1 MSETTTAGSA
11 EEKRSRIDAE
21 IATKLPAVRDLYYDG
36 NWKKPAGGYTR
47 TYNPATGADLGPCAE
62 ADARDVES
70 AVSAAKRAY
79 PAWRSMKPLARAQ
92 ILKKIAQILRENA
105 QELAF
110 LDAANC
116 GNPVNEMAKDAVVA
130 AAQLDFFAG
139 LVTEIKGDTQSIDS
153 NSFNMT
159 LREPLGVC
167 ARIVAYNHPLM
178 FTAAKIGAPLAAGN
192 TVIVKPPPQSP
203 LSAYRFMELIDGIAP
218 PGVINMVTGGLAC
231 GEALVDHPDV
241 PMVTLIGSVPTGR
254 AIAAGASKRLKSVL
268 LELGGKNALIVY
280 PDADVARAI
289 AGAIRGMNFSWCGQ
303 SCGSTSR
310 LFVHESLYDQ
320 VVQGV
325 LEGIKR
331 FKPGIPT
338 DPATTMGAIIS
349 KAQCDKILS
358 YIEIG
363 RSEGA
368 KLASGGKVPGDSM
381 LANGY
386 FVEPTVFVD
395 VKPTMRIAREEIFG
409 PVLSIIKWSDEDEM
423 FDDVNALE
431 YGLTG
436 AVFTRSLATA
446 HRAAQRIQAGTIWI
460 NHSAEHFLGSP
471 FGGYKQSGVGR
482 EECIEELLAFTQIKN
497 VHFAL

>member
-1 MSETTTAGSA
+1 MSENAAVESSEHERA
-11 EEKRSRIDAE
+11 RIDAE
-21 IATKLPAVRDLYYDG
+21 IIAKMPKMRDLYYDG
-36 NWKKPAGGYTR
+36 GWRKPGGGYAS
-47 TYNPATGADLGPCAE
+47 TYNPATGANLGPCAE
-62 ADARDVES
+62 ANAKDVEA

-79 PAWRSMKPLARAQ
+79 PTWRSMKPLARAE
-92 ILKKIAQILRENA
+92 ILRKIARVLRDNA

-139 LVTEIKGDTQSIDS
+139 LVTEIKGDTQALDAD
-153 NSFNMT
+153 SFNMT
-159 LREPLGVC
+159 FREPLGVC

-192 TVIVKPPPQSP
+192 TVVVKPPPQSP

-218 PGVINMVTGGLAC
+218 KGVINMVTGGLPC

-254 AIAAGASKRLKSVL
+254 VIASGASRRLKSVL

-280 PDADVARAI
+280 PDADIARAI
-289 AGAIRGMNFSWCGQ
+289 AGAIKGMNFTWCGQ

-310 LFVHESLYDQ
+310 LFVHNSVYDQ
-320 VVQGV
+320 VVEGI
-325 LEGIKR
+325 LDGIKR

-349 KAQCDKILS
+349 KAQHEKIIS

-363 RSEGA
+363 QNEGA
-368 KLASGGKVPGDSM
+368 KLASGGKAPDDPI
-381 LANGY
+381 LANGF

-395 VKPTMRIAREEIFG
+395 VKSDMRIAREEIFG
-409 PVLSIIKWSDEDEM
+409 PVLSIIKWHDEDVM
-423 FDDVNALE
+423 FEEVNGLE

-436 AVFTRSLATA
+436 AIFTRSLATA
-446 HRAAQRIQAGTIWI
+446 HRAAQRLEAGTVWI

-497 VHFAL
+497 VHVAL